1 MNERYEEDRIREG
14 TQTGKT
20 HGEIVK
26 DLSGD
31 SVNVNFRKKNKKMHL
46 RKNLCM
52 FLRNMLWNLGS
63 LGWRYY
69 H

>member
-31 SVNVNFRKKNKKMHL
+31 SVNVNFR
-46 RKNLCM
+46 RKRKCI
-52 FLRNMLWNLGS
+52 
-63 LGWRYY
+63 
-69 H
+69 